1 MHQHNLYCYPISL
14 HVNLNLKKKMS
25 LIAHAN
31 INHYNSV
38 VCVEVNYSSMQ

>member
-1 MHQHNLYCYPISL
+1 M
-14 HVNLNLKKKMS
+14 HVNLNFKKKNS

-31 INHYNSV
+31 IDHLNYV